1 MFSTSSMAALC
12 IVLAQGVPT
21 ATPDAPSAALTPPPA
36 PASAV
41 LVEVPPDL
49 VVFKAGGMARG
60 VILEAFPDGPVKF
73 RTADGE
79 TRVLERATL
88 VYFGPASD
96 FAPTSPASPT
106 SVAPPV
112 VEASP
117 APNTASVR
125 FESTPP
131 GLTMFTSA
139 GRTVAHTTAYMGRG
153 GWGSAATR
161 AEAWQR
167 VCTSP
172 CTATLEGTQHRFGLA
187 LGDGDPREVG
197 EFDVAPGAH
206 LVGTY
211 ESNAGT
217 RLGLIAGGLG
227 AMVAG
232 LVVGLDAE
240 PDCSGDGRCRT
251 PSMVFPTVLILVG
264 AALMGGAA
272 LVPDDA
278 TLELSPSR
286 P

>member
-1 MFSTSSMAALC
+1 LLGL
-12 IVLAQGVPT
+12 VLAQGVSF
-21 ATPDAPSAALTPPPA
+21 ADVPPPA
-36 PASAV
+36 APETAPASSV

-49 VVFKAGGMARG
+49 VVFKTGGMARG
-60 VILEAFPDGPVKF
+60 VVLEALPDGPVKF

-79 TRVLERATL
+79 TRVLERETL
-88 VYFGPASD
+88 VYFGPAAG
-96 FAPTSPASPT
+96 FAPPSAASG
-106 SVAPPV
+106 ALAAAPV
-112 VEASP
+112 VEASA
-117 APNTASVR
+117 APKTANVR

-139 GRTVAHTTAYMGRG
+139 GRTVAHTTAYMGRA

-161 AEAWQR
+161 AEAWER

-172 CTATLEGTQHRFGLA
+172 CDATLEGTQHRFGLA
-187 LGDGDPREVG
+187 LGDGDPIEVG
-197 EFDVAPGAH
+197 ELEVPRDAR

-211 ESNAGT
+211 ASNAGT
-217 RLGLIAGGLG
+217 RLGLIVGGLG

-232 LVVGLDAE
+232 LVVWPEL
-240 PDCSGDGRCRT
+240 DCSGDGDCQR
-251 PSMVFPTVLILVG
+251 PSVVLPTALIVVG

-272 LVPDDA
+272 LVPDAA

>member
-1 MFSTSSMAALC
+1 MFGPSSMAALC
-12 IVLAQGVPT
+12 IVLAQATPT
-21 ATPDAPSAALTPPPA
+21 AIPDPEPTPEPPVA
-36 PASAV
+36 PATV

-79 TRVLERATL
+79 TRVLERVTL
-88 VYFGPASD
+88 VYFGPASG
-96 FAPTSPASPT
+96 FAPPSPA

-112 VEASP
+112 VEATG
-117 APNTASVR
+117 APNTGSVR

-187 LGDGDPREVG
+187 LGGGDPIEVG
-197 EFDVAPGAH
+197 EYDVAPGAR

-211 ESNAGT
+211 TPNTGT
-217 RLGLIAGGLG
+217 RVGLIAGGLG
-227 AMVAG
+227 AIVAG
-232 LVVGLDAE
+232 LVVWPE
-240 PDCSGDGRCRT
+240 TDCSGDGGCRT
-251 PSMVFPTVLILVG
+251 PSVVFPTVLIVVG

-278 TLELSPSR
+278 TLEVAPSR